1 MAVKR
6 SSLGRGLNELLSA
19 VQLPELK
26 TASAVGEQPRYLPV
40 ELLQPGKYQP
50 RKKIHPEALQEL
62 ADSIAAQGILQPL
75 LVRPLDNKQYEII
88 AGERRWRASQLAKL
102 EQVPVFIREI
112 SNEAA
117 IAMGLIENIQRE
129 DLNAME
135 QAVALKRLGDEFDLT
150 HEEIARAV
158 GKSRVSISNLLRLL
172 HLESSVRQML
182 EKGELEMGHARA
194 LLALPDQKQIVAAKL
209 VVDKNLSVRA
219 TEELVR
225 TWQEDSPKINK
236 KTNKPNPDVLKLQAQ
251 LSDKLG
257 AAVKIQH
264 GARGRGKLVIHYYN
278 LEELEGILEHIT

>member
-1 MAVKR
+1 MAIKR
-6 SSLGRGLNELLSA
+6 SLGRGLNELLSA

-26 TASAVGEQPRYLPV
+26 TASLGEQPRYLPI

-50 RKKIHPEALQEL
+50 RKKIQGEALQEL
-62 ADSIAAQGILQPL
+62 ADSIQAQGILQPL
-75 LVRPLDNKQYEII
+75 LVRPLENKRYEII

-102 EQVPVFIREI
+102 EQVPVFIRDI

-129 DLNAME
+129 DLNAIE

-150 HEEIARAV
+150 HDEIAKAV

-172 HLESSVRQML
+172 HLESQVRQML
-182 EKGELEMGHARA
+182 EKGDLEMGHARA
-194 LLALPDQKQIVAAKL
+194 LLPLPSPKQLAAANL
-209 VVDKNLSVRA
+209 VVEKGLSVRA

-225 TWQEDSPKINK
+225 KWQENSATVS
-236 KTNKPNPDVLKLQAQ
+236 KTVKVNPDILQLQAR

-264 GARGRGKLVIHYYN
+264 GAKGKGRLVIQYYN
-278 LEELEGILEHIT
+278 LEELEGILQHIT